1 MAATC
6 ITLFIRFFI
15 KIHKNT
21 YAQYISSITAGKS
34 LTGFIRMLEGRREA
48 PDDTADD
55 TGTADISLIVN
66 FCFNRG
72 RPVIRTFQKATFFEK
87 AIERKAEE
95 I

>member
-6 ITLFIRFFI
+6 ITLFIKFFI

-55 TGTADISLIVN
+55 TDSLIVN

-72 RPVIRTFQKATFFEK
+72 RPIIRTFQKATFFEK

-95 I
+95 V